1 MFVYR
6 NFRPSKLTSLL
17 VVLLL
22 TSIHLH
28 NSQAQNSKHEMR
40 GIWVATVSNIDWPSS
55 NSLKSKT
62 QKREA
67 IELLNHVKSLGFNT
81 IFLQVRPTTDA
92 LYNSSLEPWS
102 SVLTPVA
109 GQAPKPF
116 YDPLQFWIDEA
127 HQRGIELHAW
137 INPYRA
143 AMNAD
148 TPLPDNHPAIA
159 HPEWFLTYGG
169 KLYFD
174 PGQPASKHHINK
186 VVKEI
191 IKNYE
196 VDGIHM
202 DDYFYPYPIAGI
214 EFPDSLSYNKYG
226 KANFPDNKDD
236 WRRENVNQTIESLYQ
251 TIKTEKPWVAFG
263 ISPFGVWRNQADD
276 PRGSDSRAGATN
288 YDHLYADILKWMEN
302 GWMDYVAPQIYW
314 ETSHPAANFVKL
326 AQWWNDNNYETPVF
340 IGHGTYKIGSDKPD
354 WQSPQQMPQQFRIG
368 RSLPNINGNISFSY
382 KHFKRDLLGFQDSLA
397 NHLFNTVALPPA
409 YELKPQTT
417 PDNPIIKI
425 KATGRRVKWKLEKSS
440 QKENYRYVIYSYA
453 PNQQPDYNDPSLI
466 VDITGLRKYKFIKR
480 KNGKRTVNYIR
491 VSTID
496 KNRRESRPSA
506 PVRVKL

>member
-1 MFVYR
+1 MTGNK
-6 NFRPSKLTSLL
+6 NFQHSKLTIHLL
-17 VVLLL
+17 VLLFISFNL
-22 TSIHLH
+22 PTSH
-28 NSQAQNSKHEMR
+28 AQNPKREMR

-55 NSLKSKT
+55 NTLKTKE

-67 IELLNHVKSLGFNT
+67 TELLDHIKSLGFNT
-81 IFLQVRPTTDA
+81 VFLQIRPASDA
-92 LYNSSLEPWS
+92 LYASTLEPWS
-102 SVLTPVA
+102 RVLTSKA
-109 GQAPKPF
+109 DQAPKPF

-143 AMNAD
+143 AMNANN
-148 TPLPDNHPAIA
+148 PLPDNHPAKT
-159 HPEWFLTYGG
+159 HPDWFLTYGG

-174 PGQPASKHHINK
+174 PGRPESKQHINE

-191 IKNYE
+191 ITNYE

-214 EFPDSLSYNKYG
+214 EFPDSLSYKKYG
-226 KANFPDNKDD
+226 KPNFPNAKDD
-236 WRRENVNQTIESLYQ
+236 WRRENVNQTIESLHQ
-251 TIKTEKPWVAFG
+251 TIKTEKPWIAFG

-276 PRGSDSRAGATN
+276 LRGSDSQAGATN

-314 ETSHPAANFVKL
+314 EISHPAANFVKL

-368 RSLPNINGNISFSY
+368 RELPNVKGNISFSY
-382 KHFKRDLLGFQDSLA
+382 KHFKRDLFGLQDSLKT
-397 NHLFNTVALPPA
+397 NLFNTVAIPPY
-409 YELKPQTT
+409 YERKPETA
-417 PDNPIIKI
+417 PDNPITKI
-425 KATGRRVKWKLEKSS
+425 RANGRRVKWKLNKSS
-440 QKENYRYVIYSYA
+440 QNEDYRYVIYLYH

-466 VDITGLRKYKFIKR
+466 VDMTGLSKYKFPKR
-480 KNGKRTVNYIR
+480 EKGKRTIAYIR

-496 KNRRESRPSA
+496 KTRRESQPSA
-506 PVRVKL
+506 PVRVKR